1 MDIPPGLLQHLG
13 NHKSFA
19 CNMIYQVQQQKCM
32 KSPRAA
38 LLAPVHLLG
47 MDGATYGVHDVDI
60 SVRLLKHEQQQ
71 LRKQLG
77 DVFNKMCEMHGE
89 VPVLGMCAPH
99 VRYSMRTPPNT
110 DCPPSQRPRC
120 SR

>member
-19 CNMIYQVQQQKCM
+19 CNMIYQVQQKKCL
-32 KSPRAA
+32 KTPRAA

-47 MDGATYGVHDVDI
+47 MDGTTYGVHDVDI

-71 LRKQLG
+71 LRAQMG
-77 DVFNKMCEMHGE
+77 DMFSKMSEMHGE
-89 VPVLGMCAPH
+89 VPMLCMCAPH
-99 VRYSMRTPPNT
+99 VRMSDTC
-110 DCPPSQRPRC
+110 CPPSQPPRC
-120 SR
+120 SP